1 VIKRRFLGFRLL
13 RLLIDALLIPVVFIL
28 AYALKFKLA
37 LVAHFFAMEG
47 YVYQHAQVE
56 PYLHVMAL
64 IMVIWIPTFYL
75 CGMYRPFVGMMPEVD
90 EFISIVKGVSVA
102 TVMTM
107 AITFLFKSFPES
119 RYVVFYAWILGGILL
134 TMSHMLIHALEL
146 RALRRGKDSIRTLI
160 IGADDAAQDIVERI
174 LIYPSMGYRY
184 LGNLCTAVPDK
195 IHFHLQKHFQKLGE
209 PDSYPDQIKVLKPD
223 LILVTEWAGVSE
235 DALQLVCKQYACSL
249 KKVSSD
255 ASWLS
260 SFAVFEDFDGIP
272 LICDSAPEHPIIE
285 SLAKTILDY
294 AVAVFILLVFSP
306 ILFGIAI
313 LIKLVS
319 PKGPILYKQE
329 RVGKDGRLF
338 DMLKFRTMVP
348 DAETKTGPVMVT
360 KQDGRYI
367 PCGQFLRK
375 TSLDELPQL
384 INILRGEMSLVGPR
398 PERPFFVEAFT
409 KEIPHFQLR
418 HVMKGGLTGWAQIN
432 GRSVLTSR
440 PEHKVRYDLYYIKN
454 WSLVLDIKIL
464 IRTVSI
470 VFQREEAY

>member
-1 VIKRRFLGFRLL
+1 MIKRRFLGFRLL
-13 RLLIDALLIPVVFIL
+13 RLLADTFLIPVIFIL
-28 AYALKFKLA
+28 AYSLKFKLA
-37 LVAHFFAMEG
+37 LIAHFFSLEG
-47 YVYQHAQVE
+47 HVYHQAQVE
-56 PYLHVMAL
+56 PYLQVMAL
-64 IMVIWIPTFYL
+64 IVVIWLPTFYL

-90 EFISIVKGVSVA
+90 EFIAIVKGVSLA

-119 RYVVFYAWILGGILL
+119 RYVVFYAWIVGVILL
-134 TMSHMLIHALEL
+134 TMSHMLIHSLEL

-160 IGADDAAQDIVERI
+160 IGADAAAQDIIERI
-174 LIYPSMGYRY
+174 LLYPSMGYTY
-184 LGNLCTAVPDK
+184 LGNLCTVIPEK
-195 IHFHLQKHFQKLGE
+195 IHFHLQKHFRKLAE
-209 PDSYPDQIKVLKPD
+209 PESYPSQIKELKPD
-223 LILVTEWAGVSE
+223 LVLVTDWTNVSE
-235 DALQLVCKQYACSL
+235 KDLQSICKQHSCAL

-272 LICDSAPEHPIIE
+272 LICDAAPEHPVIE
-285 SLAKTILDY
+285 SVAKTVLDY
-294 AVAVFILLVFSP
+294 GVAVLILVVFSP
-306 ILFGIAI
+306 LLIGISI
-313 LIKLVS
+313 LIKAVS

-329 RVGKDGRLF
+329 RVGKDGRIF
-338 DMLKFRTMVP
+338 EMLKFRTMVP

-360 KQDGRYI
+360 KQDSRYI
-367 PCGQFLRK
+367 FCGQFLRK

-384 INILRGEMSLVGPR
+384 INILRGDMSLVGPR
-398 PERPFFVEAFT
+398 PERPFFVDAFL
-409 KEIPHFQLR
+409 KDIPHFQLR

-454 WSLVLDIKIL
+454 WSLILDIKIL
-464 IRTVSI
+464 IRTIFI